1 MTKEMQE
8 LIDRELNAALESGDA
23 KLVDRALIN
32 SQRALADCQ
41 LKTAERVK
49 TIAADHPVLVEDVKE
64 IKALVSAARRKAWD
78 IGLSAL
84 KWIIVGGGGV
94 EFLRYLVT
102 GHP

>member
-1 MTKEMQE
+1 MTQEMKE
-8 LIDRELNAALESGDA
+8 LIDRELDAALESGDA

-64 IKALVSAARRKAWD
+64 IKALVTAARRKAWD
-78 IGLSAL
+78 IGLSAI
-84 KWIIVGGGGV
+84 KWILLGGGGA

>member
-64 IKALVSAARRKAWD
+64 IKALVTAARRKAWD
-78 IGLSAL
+78 IGLSAI
-84 KWIIVGGGGV
+84 KWILLGGGGA

>member
-64 IKALVSAARRKAWD
+64 IKALVTAARRKAWD
-78 IGLSAL
+78 IGLSAI
-84 KWIIVGGGGV
+84 KWILLGGGGV
-94 EFLRYLVT
+94 EFIRYFLT

>member
-64 IKALVSAARRKAWD
+64 IKALVTAARRKALD
-78 IGLSAL
+78 VGLSAL
-84 KWIIVGGGGV
+84 KWIVVGGGGA
-94 EFLRYLVT
+94 EFIRYLAT

>member
-64 IKALVSAARRKAWD
+64 IKALVTAARRKAWD
-78 IGLSAL
+78 IGLSAI
-84 KWIIVGGGGV
+84 KWILLGGGGA
-94 EFLRYLVT
+94 EFIRYLAT